1 MPRVKVCGSCKKEL
15 PFSSF
20 YRRAKGKG
28 SIDGYWKNC
37 KPCSGGNGS
46 VKIYYRVIYDPLD
59 SFLPTSAFTRQE
71 IMDMLNMEYLAI
83 GTLFRKGDRYYEVTK
98 EMMLMS
104 REKEQIHRRLA
115 KG

>member
-1 MPRVKVCGSCKKEL
+1 
-15 PFSSF
+15 
-20 YRRAKGKG
+20 
-28 SIDGYWKNC
+28 
-37 KPCSGGNGS
+37 
-46 VKIYYRVIYDPLD
+46 
-59 SFLPTSAFTRQE
+59 
-71 IMDMLNMEYLAI
+71 MDMLNMEYLAI